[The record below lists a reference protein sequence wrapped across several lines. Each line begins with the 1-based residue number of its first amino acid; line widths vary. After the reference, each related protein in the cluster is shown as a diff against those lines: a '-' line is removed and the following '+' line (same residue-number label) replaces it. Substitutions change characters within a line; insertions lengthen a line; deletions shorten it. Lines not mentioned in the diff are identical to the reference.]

1 VTSKDAGSR
10 ATRPGHHF
18 RHRRLDLPEGGALV
32 LATDGSITRVDA
44 AGAKTERWVPADPEW
59 AGHALRFGLVSRAPT
74 VAPHG
79 PGDPTPR
86 PLGG

>member
-18 RHRRLDLPEGGALV
+18 RHRRLDLPEGGALI

-44 AGAKTERWVPADPEW
+44 SGAKTDRWVAADPEW
-59 AGHALRFGLVSRAPT
+59 AGHAIRFGLVSRART

-79 PGDPTPR
+79 PGDPAPKTIA
-86 PLGG
+86 G